1 MSFWTSGATYISF
14 HCYWRFS
21 ITQYKNPYLRK
32 HGMYKTFD
40 RRLWWQ
46 YNPNEA
52 CLRNDCPLSARTT
65 RSGIE
70 RVDVTSS
77 FKTWLLAISH
87 AIMKT
92 RHDGNAIVV
101 CWKTASPFPQGIGSL
116 SLFVSPS
123 PQKKLHLKEEAWP
136 SSSIDDSLS
145 SLNKIHKIYLS
156 LRWIDMCSV
165 RAKLYNDT
173 CKCLRMHPSSKL
185 VQLKKEKPTS
195 QTGWN
200 LTWHPGHQ
208 LYEGNIWMRIL
219 TS

>member
-1 MSFWTSGATYISF
+1 MSFWTSRATYISF

-116 SLFVSPS
+116 SLFVSYRHKRS
-123 PQKKLHLKEEAWP
+123 FTWKKKRDLPQASTTPFHPW
-136 SSSIDDSLS
+136 IRFTRF
-145 SLNKIHKIYLS
+145 IYH
-156 LRWIDMCSV
+156 WD
-165 RAKLYNDT
+165 
-173 CKCLRMHPSSKL
+173 
-185 VQLKKEKPTS
+185 
-195 QTGWN
+195 G
-200 LTWHPGHQ
+200 
-208 LYEGNIWMRIL
+208 
-219 TS
+219 